1 MTEQFE
7 YAKLTVDAVIL
18 KGLDAD
24 LGNDNAVSKNY
35 VDLHITSAINAL
47 VDGAVPAMDTLKE
60 LGVALNNA
68 SGDLASS
75 LVSQITAVNSAI
87 TAEAASR
94 SASDATQ
101 ATNFDNEKTLR
112 DGYRAQDRAD
122 AVQDR
127 LDRVSAFDNLNFML
141 SEESSSR
148 VGADNSMNAKIDDE
162 VLVRTSEVSRIE
174 TNFNDA
180 NLLTNGRINDAY
192 LALSSEVQARES
204 NVNFV
209 NSGLESEIQRAQ
221 LSETNLQGQITAEIT
236 ARTEAD
242 TGLRAYVDSN
252 HFGESNAR
260 IAENG
265 VLNQRISDEIIN
277 RENDV
282 YQVSDTLVQVSSAL
296 NSRCDGLNNSVTALG
311 DSKLN
316 KDGGVMTG
324 DLQINN
330 SYLKFSDFW
339 RVSCSNDGSKILFQH
354 KKADGVWRTAVPF
367 ICSV

>member
-112 DGYRAQDRAD
+112 DGYRVQDRAEAKQMNDVEILERQALDEWLNGGITGLRAD

-127 LDRVSAFDNLNFML
+127 LDSAAEYQAIAVRRDAEQTARQGAVGDLNFLL

-148 VGADNSMNAKIDDE
+148 VSADNSMNAKIDDE
-162 VLVRTSEVSRIE
+162 VLVRTSEVARIE
-174 TNFNDA
+174 A
-180 NLLTNGRINDAY
+180 NINDAD
-192 LALSSEVQARES
+192 LLINERLNTLGMNLENEGISRNDADVELSTRCDNLVTSVFNEKSERKSEDVLIRASIVAVNEDLVAESAERASAVSALQSSKFDKSGGSVS
-204 NVNFV
+204 GDVKLVDSFLNFGDSWRV
-209 NSGLESEIQRAQ
+209 KASG
-221 LSETNLQGQITAEIT
+221 
-236 ARTEAD
+236 D
-242 TGLRAYVDSN
+242 GLRIVFE
-252 HFGESNAR
+252 H
-260 IAENG
+260 
-265 VLNQRISDEIIN
+265 L
-277 RENDV
+277 
-282 YQVSDTLVQVSSAL
+282 
-296 NSRCDGLNNSVTALG
+296 
-311 DSKLN
+311 
-316 KDGGVMTG
+316 
-324 DLQINN
+324 
-330 SYLKFSDFW
+330 
-339 RVSCSNDGSKILFQH
+339 
-354 KKADGVWRTAVPF
+354 
-367 ICSV
+367 